1 MADICLLKK
10 NVFELIAA
18 GEVVTSPF
26 CVVKELVENS
36 IDAGAT
42 HIFIEIKNGG
52 KSLIRVIDNGVGI
65 KNKQCKLA
73 FLNHSTSKIK
83 NEGDLEKIKT
93 LGFRGE
99 ALSSIAAVSKVLII
113 TKTKKEKLGCRFL
126 IEGSLEKKFDLINC
140 SEGTTIEVRDIF
152 FNVPAR
158 LKFLKSDSKEAGYIH
173 DILEKLA
180 LSNSHISFDFKK
192 DGKRLMQTYRSF
204 NKKDII
210 FNIYGREFCGGLI
223 DLKFNDDSI
232 KIEGFIT
239 DKEHCK
245 SYRNIQYIFINS
257 RYIKSKNITSAV
269 EGAYQGLI
277 EKGKFPCFI
286 IYINVPLDQVDVNV
300 HPNKTEVRFF
310 KEKDILNKISFAIRE
325 AIFKKSNNFL
335 IEKNLEN
342 ININDEF
349 EESFEFKSSLLNPYK
364 LNEDDVLKDF
374 KYLSTAKIKK
384 QNVMKPKETKV
395 ENLTSFQ
402 EDMLNSI
409 ITENIKENE
418 KENEEEKIEK
428 DEIINKEVID
438 LEKIKFNTSKFR
450 FIGEIFRLYILA
462 EFEDD
467 FIIIDK
473 HAAHERIIYEK
484 LKEEKEDLKR
494 QILISP
500 IKVLLGSSMDC
511 DLVLK
516 NKDIFLKFGF
526 LIDHFEGHYVL
537 IREVPLI
544 LASEDCREVFE
555 EMILSLKNR
564 KKDLIPE
571 KLDSLYSLIS
581 CKAAIKKNQ
590 INSREELEILAKNV
604 YFNPQIRNCPHSRPV
619 IFIFKKERFDK
630 KFGRK

>member
-1 MADICLLKK
+1 MADICLLEK

-18 GEVVTSPF
+18 GEVVSSPF

-36 IDAGAT
+36 IDANAN

-52 KSLIRVIDNGVGI
+52 KSLIRVVDNGVGI
-65 KNKQCKLA
+65 KTKQCKLA

-83 NEGDLEKIKT
+83 NENDLEKIKT

-99 ALSSIAAVSKVLII
+99 ALSSIAAVSKVLIT
-113 TKTKKEKLGCRFL
+113 TKTKNEKLGCRFL
-126 IEGSLEKKFDLINC
+126 IEGSLEKEFDLINC

-158 LKFLKSDSKEAGYIH
+158 LKFLKSDSKEAGYIQ

-192 DGKRLMQTYRSF
+192 DGKKVIQTYKSL

-210 FNIYGREFCGGLI
+210 FNIYGREFYDGLI
-223 DLKFNDDSI
+223 DFKFIDEDI

-239 DKEHCK
+239 DKDHCK
-245 SYRNIQYIFINS
+245 SYRSIQHIFVNS
-257 RYIKSKNITSAV
+257 RYIKSKNITNAI
-269 EGAYQGLI
+269 EDAYHGII

-286 IYINVPLDQVDVNV
+286 IYINIPLNHVDVNV
-300 HPNKTEVRFF
+300 HPNKTEVRFL
-310 KEKDILNKISFAIRE
+310 KEKDILNKISFVIRE
-325 AIFKKSNNFL
+325 AIFKKSNSFL

-342 ININDEF
+342 INVNDEF
-349 EESFEFKSSLLNPYK
+349 EESFEFKSSSLNPYK
-364 LNEDDVLKDF
+364 SNEDDILKDF

-384 QNVMKPKETKV
+384 QNGAKQKEIKAQD
-395 ENLTSFQ
+395 LTSSQ
-402 EDMLNSI
+402 EDMFNSI
-409 ITENIKENE
+409 IFENV
-418 KENEEEKIEK
+418 EKIK
-428 DEIINKEVID
+428 RDEIINEEVINHEE
-438 LEKIKFNTSKFR
+438 LKFNTSKFR
-450 FIGEIFRLYILA
+450 FIGEIFKLYILA
-462 EFEDD
+462 EFEED

-484 LKEEKEDLKR
+484 IKGEKENLKR
-494 QILISP
+494 QILMSP
-500 IKVLLGSSMDC
+500 IKILLGSSTEC

-526 LIDHFEGHYVL
+526 LIDHFEGHYIL

-544 LASEDCREVFE
+544 LANEDCRDVFE
-555 EMILSLKNR
+555 EMILSLKNK

-590 INSREELEILAKNV
+590 INSREELEILAKKV
-604 YFNPQIRNCPHSRPV
+604 YFNTKVRNCPHSRPV
-619 IFIFKKERFDK
+619 IFIFKKERLDK
-630 KFGRK
+630 KFGRN